1 MLRNR
6 VFMVR
11 NAEIWAVLSTMR
23 RFADAQ
29 ESRIHSAT
37 YLQMGSAFLAGFDL
51 LMLRNILFSFRN
63 VQMWAAPP

>member
-37 YLQMGSAFLAGFDL
+37 HLQMGSAFLAGFDL